1 MSWQQYHLREILE
14 LKYGKSLPERE
25 REPGDIPVYGSG
37 GIGGFHNVE
46 LVKGP
51 GVIVGR
57 KGTVG
62 SVFFEKKITF
72 LLIPLT
78 M

>member
-46 LVKGP
+46 LVNSGLP
-51 GVIVGR
+51 
-57 KGTVG
+57 
-62 SVFFEKKITF
+62 KIN
-72 LLIPLT
+72 LLCELRWEHRRSLFPSG
-78 M
+78 MHV